1 MRVEKITSV
10 GSISSRSTFSSVRV
24 SACVREGEIEVF
36 KEYRNEKELGLG
48 VSNPRTDEI
57 ESPAE
62 IVKRVK
68 EVLRY
73 FDPDKIYLNPDCGF
87 GTFAERCVN
96 TSPVAYHKLQA
107 ISEAAEMLR
116 RECG

>member
-1 MRVEKITSV
+1 
-10 GSISSRSTFSSVRV
+10 
-24 SACVREGEIEVF
+24 
-36 KEYRNEKELGLG
+36 
-48 VSNPRTDEI
+48 
-57 ESPAE
+57 
-62 IVKRVK
+62 VKRVK

-96 TSPVAYHKLQA
+96 TSPVAFHKLQA

-116 RECG
+116 KECG